1 MLTCQ
6 CLLKSRSELN
16 SGTVHMF
23 WCMMDEHMHFWC
35 HPRIMCSHGSHERL
49 TKCAY
54 IIFESW
60 VYDLTENANHNTMK
74 RFEAFNQ

>member
-6 CLLKSRSELN
+6 RLLRSRSELN
-16 SGTVHMF
+16 SSTAHIF
-23 WCMMDEHMHFWC
+23 WYMMDEHMHFWC
-35 HPRIMCSHGSHERL
+35 HPRIMRSHGSHEL
-49 TKCAY
+49 FLKCAY

-60 VYDLTENANHNTMK
+60 IYDLTENANHNTMK